1 MAIYAFNGNFR
12 INAFTLA
19 EMKTVVIGGSG
30 HLEYAFQ
37 SANASSIVAYA
48 KGSDD
53 EDLSRLA
60 EYKIKAYD
68 RYSDMLSAEKPD
80 FAVINPHYY
89 RNSKVLVDCLNLGIN
104 CFVEKPIALNSKE
117 VDFVIEAA
125 HKSGAVFGTMMIH
138 RYEPWFA
145 KAFEMVKDGIIGEIV
160 TVQAQ
165 KSYKMGEKAAWMLEK
180 SKFGGLIPWVGAHT
194 IDWLLALGLN
204 GLKVQFANQ
213 STNANKNQ
221 GDVESNATIILAN
234 ENVTASVNLD
244 YLRPD
249 TANTH
254 GDDRIRITGEK
265 GIIEVMN
272 QKVEVMAEG
281 ISLIERFENQPNIFD
296 HFVESLN
303 GDVKFRVSEAEA
315 FELAELC
322 ISAEKMA
329 NQ

>member
-1 MAIYAFNGNFR
+1 
-12 INAFTLA
+12 
-19 EMKTVVIGGSG
+19 MKTVVIGGSG

-48 KGSDD
+48 KGSHD

-60 EYKIKAYD
+60 EYQLKAYSS
-68 RYSDMLSAEKPD
+68 YSEMLSAENPD

-89 RNSKVLVDCLNLGIN
+89 LNSEVLVDCLNQGIH
-104 CFVEKPIALNSKE
+104 CFVEKPIALNIKE
-117 VDFVIEAA
+117 LDLVKEAT
-125 HKSGAVFGTMMIH
+125 HKSSAVFGTMMIH

-145 KAFEMVKDGIIGEIV
+145 KAFEMVKHGVVGEIV
-160 TVQAQ
+160 TIQAQ
-165 KSYKMGEKAAWMLEK
+165 KSYKMGVKADWMRK
-180 SKFGGLIPWVGAHT
+180 KAKFGGLIPWVGAHA

-204 GLKVQFANQ
+204 DLKVEFANQ

-221 GDVESNATIILAN
+221 GELESNATIILAN
-234 ENVTASVNLD
+234 EKITASVNLD
-244 YLRPD
+244 YLRPES
-249 TANTH
+249 AQTH

-272 QKVEVMAEG
+272 QKVEVMAEETL
-281 ISLIERFENQPNIFD
+281 LIDAFENQPNIFD
-296 HFVESLN
+296 HFVESIN
-303 GDVKFRVSEAEA
+303 GDAKYRVSEADA
-315 FELAELC
+315 FKLAELC